1 VSARARILIA
11 EEIADPG
18 VALLRDRFEV
28 DIGTGW
34 TPEELGERL
43 PAYDGIVIRSGT
55 RLTADLIARATN
67 LRVIGR
73 AGIGVDNVDVAAATK
88 RGVVVANAPESNV
101 VAAAEHTMALM
112 LALARH
118 VPQAHR
124 SLTEARWERGRFAGT
139 ELYEKTLGV
148 FGFGRIGQLVA
159 ARARAFGMHVLAFD
173 AFVSAE
179 RYRELGVEQAASS
192 GDVYQRSDFITIHL
206 PRTAE
211 TRGWLDAEAFA
222 QMREGVFVINC
233 ARGDLVVEEALKDA
247 LDSGRVA
254 GAALDV
260 FAQEPVTDH
269 PLFSGYDNVV
279 VTPHLGAST
288 AEAQDR
294 AGIQAAEQVVAA
306 LTGGVVTNAVN
317 IPTIPAEDMEV
328 LGPFLPLC
336 EQLGRLGMTLADG
349 SSVDRIE
356 LEFLGRVA
364 ERDTRLLSIAALRG
378 VLRGN
383 TEEDV
388 NLVNAPAI
396 AEERGIDLVETKR
409 TTARDFTD
417 LVRLTVVGGDS
428 GVRVVGTTLG
438 RRYRPHLLEAW
449 GQRFNVQIE
458 PYVTLFRYSDVPGML
473 GRVGTVF
480 GARGINI
487 VSAAVGRQPDDATE
501 SDRRLAAMVVT
512 TDAPVPT
519 AVIEEIVA
527 TDGFV
532 DGRTVA
538 L

>member
-1 VSARARILIA
+1 MSARPRILIA
-11 EEIADPG
+11 EEIADAG
-18 VALLRDRFEV
+18 VALLRERFDV
-28 DIGTGW
+28 DVGVGWGTD
-34 TPEELGERL
+34 ELAERL
-43 PAYDGIVIRSGT
+43 PDYHGILIRSGT
-55 RLTADLIARATN
+55 RLSADLIAAAPN

-101 VAAAEHTMALM
+101 IAAAEHTMALM

-118 VPQAHR
+118 VPQAQR
-124 SLTEARWERGRFAGT
+124 SLTEGRWERSRFAGT
-139 ELYEKTLGV
+139 ELYQKTLGV

-159 ARARAFGMHVLAFD
+159 ARAKAFGMHVLAFD

-179 RYRELGVEQAASS
+179 RYRELGVEQASS
-192 GDVYQRSDFITIHL
+192 STEVYQRSDFITIHL

-222 QMREGVFVINC
+222 RMRDGVFVVNC
-233 ARGDLVVEEALKDA
+233 ARGDLVVEEALKEA
-247 LDSGRVA
+247 LDSGKVG

-260 FAQEPVTDH
+260 FAQEPVTQH

-306 LTGGVVTNAVN
+306 LTGDVVTNAVN

-336 EQLGRLGMTLADG
+336 EQLGRLGMALADG
-349 SSVDRIE
+349 SSIDRIE
-356 LEFLGRVA
+356 LEFLGHVA

-378 VLRGN
+378 VLRGH

-388 NLVNAPAI
+388 NLVNAPTI

-417 LVRLTVVGGDS
+417 LIRLTVVGGDS

-438 RRYRPHLLEAW
+438 RRDRPHLLEAW

-458 PYVTLFRYSDVPGML
+458 PYLSLFRYSDVPGML
-473 GRVGTVF
+473 GRVGTAF

-487 VSAAVGRQPDDATE
+487 VSAAVGRQPDATTE
-501 SDRRLAAMVVT
+501 TDERLAAMVVT

-519 AVIEEIVA
+519 AVIDDIVA